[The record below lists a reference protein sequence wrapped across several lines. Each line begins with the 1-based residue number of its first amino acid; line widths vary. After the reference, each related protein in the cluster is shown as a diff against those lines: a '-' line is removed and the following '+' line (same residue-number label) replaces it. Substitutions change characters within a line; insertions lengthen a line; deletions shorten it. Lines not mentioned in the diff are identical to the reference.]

1 MNCNSFAVASGGGY
15 YFYPLPGGSPFKV
28 RLTLKG
34 VAAPQEISRLGGSE
48 RAFVL
53 LRQVHGTKVV
63 PAAEALHYPE
73 REEADG
79 LLITPGSPLC
89 GLQFGDCVPVLILS
103 ASREPWM
110 LALHSGFRGTLKNIV
125 ASGMDA
131 VRKEGMAADGEKLHA
146 WVGPCIS
153 GSCYSRSMSDP
164 TAEEALRSFS
174 ADAVRREGG
183 VLYLDLKR
191 QIARQLAAEGIPERN
206 IWLESQCTCCRSDL
220 FYSHRKSRG
229 GEDPRMLLTIC
240 SSCTQKQDKS

>member
-1 MNCNSFAVASGGGY
+1 MNCNSFAVASDGGY

-164 TAEEALRSFS
+164 TAGGRGAEKFLCRRGSQRRRRPVPRFKAPDRPSARRGGDSGAEHLAGIPMYLLSERSFLFPS
-174 ADAVRREGG
+174 EKPRRRGSKNAFDYLQF
-183 VLYLDLKR
+183 LYTKT
-191 QIARQLAAEGIPERN
+191 G
-206 IWLESQCTCCRSDL
+206 
-220 FYSHRKSRG
+220 
-229 GEDPRMLLTIC
+229 
-240 SSCTQKQDKS
+240 